1 LECSA
6 NIDVLSTTLK
16 SQIDSLVAERTQ
28 HRLSRC
34 YEVADEILSQLKFQ
48 YNVEVIDSPFKSGGQ
63 STWRHIPPPLA
74 FTDINVKNVISDNVM
89 EVEEN
94 LMMMAR
100 NAYVQ
105 MKSGE
110 ISEASIVEKC
120 SHILRSAEHKKFM
133 DSSII
138 SEMQGRKFADAAF
151 DFSLAGVTSAELY
164 DLLLRGATTEMVRY
178 GHRKSCRAVDILQ
191 VVERLAVAGVI
202 DQNFFRLAAEKLQH
216 KVIHRELQESG
227 PFAAV
232 ISRLSSGNFN
242 LFSDMPL
249 IWLWRFSARQRKHGN
264 QVNSN
269 VDERQ
274 INPCEGDASVAV
286 EAKYGSDDTKGNPL
300 TLPVFDDPSLP
311 LIIDIGCGFGVSMLG
326 LSHREKTV
334 ALNSID
340 PKQSYTDLG
349 RSASRSRGHNFFAC
363 DMSHRAVGYAT
374 GISKRW
380 DMHGYCKFIESDAV
394 EFLDLIIREYQG
406 PVECVLINFPTPYR
420 FGTDSVPLYLNTTSE
435 GDKGV
440 SEGANVSGNSQLPSL
455 NDFMVSPLVIELCRK
470 ALNKK
475 QVLNSTH
482 SSAISN
488 DQEATNSAK
497 YIIIQSNVED
507 VAITMQ
513 KGVTE
518 SLLFNESGGFYA
530 PTDLSQLNQISKNW
544 NYSPVKD
551 LNFLPDSS
559 LETVSDVASQD
570 IGDPDH
576 LDNTINI
583 NVSSLEDSALSDN
596 AQESQLLQKRAEKW
610 IMSGGARARGTG
622 WLTAS
627 PLPKVARTET
637 DAMCEHYNR
646 PVHRF
651 LFLLKE

>member
-1 LECSA
+1 M
-6 NIDVLSTTLK
+6 LSTTLK

-34 YEVADEILSQLKFQ
+34 YKAADKILTQLKFQ

-74 FTDINVKNVISDNVM
+74 FTDINVNNVIIDSVM
-89 EVEEN
+89 EVEEG

-100 NAYVQ
+100 NSYVQ

-110 ISEASIVEKC
+110 MSEASIVERC
-120 SHILRSAEHKKFM
+120 SRILRSAEHKKFM

-151 DFSLAGVTSAELY
+151 DFSLAGVTSTELY
-164 DLLLRGATTEMVRY
+164 DLLLSGAMTEMVRY

-191 VVERLAVAGVI
+191 VVERLAVAGVV
-202 DQNFFRLAAEKLQH
+202 DQDFFRLAAGKLQH
-216 KVIHRELQESG
+216 KVINRELQESG
-227 PFAAV
+227 PLAAA

-269 VDERQ
+269 ADKRH
-274 INPCEGDASVAV
+274 INPCEGEASVAL
-286 EAKYGSDDTKGNPL
+286 EAKYGSDDTKKNPI

-326 LSHREKTV
+326 LSHREKTEGLKSV
-334 ALNSID
+334 D
-340 PKQSYTDLG
+340 PKESYTDLG
-349 RSASRSRGHNFFAC
+349 RSASRRHNFFAC
-363 DMSHRAVGYAT
+363 DMSHRAVSYAT

-380 DMHGYCKFIESDAV
+380 DMHGYCKFIESDAE
-394 EFLDLIIREYQG
+394 EFLDLIVREYQG

-435 GDKGV
+435 GDADGV
-440 SEGANVSGNSQLPSL
+440 SEGFNLSGNSQLPNLS
-455 NDFMVSPLVIELCRK
+455 DFMVSPLVIELCRK

-475 QVLNSTH
+475 QVLNTTH
-482 SSAISN
+482 SSATN
-488 DQEATNSAK
+488 NYQETKNSAK
-497 YIIIQSNVED
+497 YIIIHSNVED
-507 VAITMQ
+507 VAITIQ
-513 KGVTE
+513 QSVTE
-518 SLLFNESGGFYA
+518 SLLFNESGGFYV
-530 PTDLSQLNQISKNW
+530 PMDLSQLNQISKSW
-544 NYSPVKD
+544 NHSPVTD
-551 LNFLPDSS
+551 LNFLSGFS
-559 LETVSDVASQD
+559 HETILDVASQGM
-570 IGDPDH
+570 GDPNH
-576 LDNTINI
+576 LDNTIDI
-583 NVSSLEDSALSDN
+583 NGSSLEAPSDN
-596 AQESQLLQKRAEKW
+596 VQESQLLQKRAEKW
-610 IMSGGARARGTG
+610 ILSGGARAWGTG

-627 PLPKVARTET
+627 PLPAVARTET
-637 DAMCEHYNR
+637 EAMCEHYNR
-646 PVHRF
+646 PIHRF

>member
-1 LECSA
+1 MECSA

-34 YEVADEILSQLKFQ
+34 YEAADEILSQLKFQ

-63 STWRHIPPPLA
+63 STWRHIPPPLV
-74 FTDINVKNVISDNVM
+74 FTDINLNNVISDNVM
-89 EVEEN
+89 EIEEN
-94 LMMMAR
+94 LMTMAR

-151 DFSLAGVTSAELY
+151 DFSLAGVTSTELY
-164 DLLLRGATTEMVRY
+164 DLLLRGAMTEMVRY

-191 VVERLAVAGVI
+191 VVERLAVAGCV
-202 DQNFFRLAAEKLQH
+202 DQNFFRLAAEKLQQ
-216 KVIHRELQESG
+216 KILNRELEESD
-227 PFAAV
+227 PFAAA

-269 VDERQ
+269 VDEKS
-274 INPCEGDASVAV
+274 INPCEGDVSAAV
-286 EAKYGSDDTKGNPL
+286 EAKYGSDNRKKNPI

-326 LSHREKTV
+326 LSHREKKE
-334 ALNSID
+334 ALNSLD
-340 PKQSYTDLG
+340 PKASYTNPG
-349 RSASRSRGHNFFAC
+349 RSASRRHNFFAC
-363 DMSHRAVGYAT
+363 DMSHRAVSYAT

-394 EFLDLIIREYQG
+394 EFLELIVREYQG

-420 FGTDSVPLYLNTTSE
+420 FGTDSVPLYFNTTSE
-435 GDKGV
+435 GDEEGV
-440 SEGANVSGNSQLPSL
+440 SEGANLSGNSQLPNLS
-455 NDFMVSPLVIELCRK
+455 DFMVSPLVIELCRK
-470 ALNKK
+470 ALNRK
-475 QVLNSTH
+475 QVLNTTH
-482 SSAISN
+482 SSATNN
-488 DQEATNSAK
+488 DQEKTNSAK
-497 YIIIQSNVED
+497 YIIIQSNAED

-513 KGVTE
+513 QSVTE
-518 SLLFNESGGFYA
+518 SLLYNESGGFYV
-530 PTDLSQLNQISKNW
+530 PTDLSPLNQISKNW
-544 NYSPVKD
+544 NYSPVND

-559 LETVSDVASQD
+559 LETNLDVASQD

-576 LDNTINI
+576 LDNTVDINE
-583 NVSSLEDSALSDN
+583 SPLEDSALSDN
-596 AQESQLLQKRAEKW
+596 AQESHLLQKRAEKW
-610 IMSGGARARGTG
+610 IMSGGARAWGTG

-627 PLPKVARTET
+627 PLPGVARTET
-637 DAMCEHYNR
+637 EAMCEHHDR